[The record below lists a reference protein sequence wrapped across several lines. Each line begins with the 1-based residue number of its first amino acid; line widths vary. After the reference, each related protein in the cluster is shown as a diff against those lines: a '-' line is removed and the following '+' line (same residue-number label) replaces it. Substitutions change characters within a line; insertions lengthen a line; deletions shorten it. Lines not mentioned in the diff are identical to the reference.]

1 MTRRTA
7 LRSPRNQPRQPRSR
21 VTVSAILDAAI
32 RVLDRQGLGE
42 MTTSRVAEVAGVSVG
57 TLYQYFA
64 HREAII
70 EALQDREL
78 QRADSMLER
87 LLKNPQPPSDR
98 ELSRA
103 VVEELLRLYRAAP
116 ALHRVLAVEGLRVAP
131 PERVL
136 AFDARSVARVKAFLS
151 VAGARIRPS
160 NLEAAAF
167 VIYQSVRATMLSYL
181 LAAPASVDD
190 DVIASE
196 LTELIVC
203 YLSREA

>member
-1 MTRRTA
+1 
-7 LRSPRNQPRQPRSR
+7 
-21 VTVSAILDAAI
+21 
-32 RVLDRQGLGE
+32 
-42 MTTSRVAEVAGVSVG
+42 MTTSRVAQVAGVSVG

-64 HREAII
+64 HREAVI
-70 EALQDREL
+70 EALQEREL
-78 QRADSMLER
+78 ERAGSMLER

-98 ELSRA
+98 ELSRT

-116 ALHRVLAVEGLRVAP
+116 GLHRVLAVEGLRLAP
-131 PERVL
+131 PERVQ
-136 AFDARSVARVKAFLS
+136 AFDARSVALVKAFLS
-151 VAGARIRPS
+151 FAGPRIRPA

-190 DVIASE
+190 NVLVAE
-196 LTELIVC
+196 LTELIIR